1 VILARGSIYK
11 FFIVLSLLIVSNS
24 ISYADTLKQ
33 TVTKTIQSNPSITA
47 SISKYESSNKDVQ
60 IARDGYKPTVDLSA
74 FLGAKKQKD
83 STRNSTNKGIDA
95 TLKLNQPIYD
105 GGFIAG
111 NIDVAKSEQES
122 LFLAY
127 KLTKEKKVL
136 EAVNTYLDLY
146 KNSLI
151 KELTNKNYSSHK
163 KIMKIAKDNEKI
175 SGEVIDRLETQTRVK
190 LLEIEISDNKI
201 LIDKLKQQYNKTVG
215 EKPKI
220 SKMCKPPLQSKYIPK
235 SIEDAISI
243 ALMNNPK
250 YLSSLQ
256 QIKTT
261 RSKIK
266 LENSKFYP
274 KVKFSADTNY
284 DKNYQL
290 KDDTS
295 TQTSA
300 KINLDYNIY
309 NGSKDIHARE
319 KSKLLYAEAFELS
332 QESKDEIISSIK
344 EHYNKLKDSKKS
356 LFKSKEY
363 LDITLQLVE
372 TNEQKFQMGTKT
384 IMDLLNSRDKY
395 NRAKEKVLNLEFDR
409 LKSYYALL
417 DSMGILSDT
426 ILSSTKECDKR
437 VSYYRSSRQKA
448 RTKNQTPKIIN
459 IDSELNKLKNFFNS
473 PKRKSNSKKYKRK
486 KRKKSNNS
494 NLKVDDEDFDLLK
507 AINDNSKNSYKISTP
522 SDEESLYLDK
532 QKLKENMLKDILNQA
547 YGVTKNDGKSYFK
560 KFDNIEKSTKKEK
573 RREFKPI
580 KKIKKPTNK
589 NQIKSN
595 QYEGFGFDEIDKLLN
610 DDFEQS
616 YLKKKALKNKKI
628 ITPSKD
634 VPHVRTIKEKKIKK
648 SKAKKKIYDKKKN
661 SKNIKRKKL
670 NRYKN
675 RPKSKKRKISYN
687 QPKKKKFNK
696 YDKIKVENAS
706 QNDRFVL
713 INDDFET
720 KYKARNNRN
729 AYTLLLGSF
738 SKYKDAA
745 EFTIWNKLDENS
757 IIVKK
762 RKKRYV
768 LYGVYRSYN
777 SAKRSIKKLKS
788 SIQRMKPKVVKI
800 KDWK

>member
-1 VILARGSIYK
+1 VILARGLIYK

-220 SKMCKPPLQSKYIPK
+220 SKMCKPPLQNRYIPK

-344 EHYNKLKDSKKS
+344 EHYNKLNNSKKS

-395 NRAKEKVLNLEFDR
+395 NRAKEKVLNIEFDR
-409 LKSYYALL
+409 LRSYYALL

-437 VSYYRSSRQKA
+437 VSYYRSSKQKA
-448 RTKNQTPKIIN
+448 RTKNQAPKIIN

-473 PKRKSNSKKYKRK
+473 TNKKRKSKGYKKS
-486 KRKKSNNS
+486 KRKKSNKYS
-494 NLKVDDEDFDLLK
+494 PKVDDEDFDLLK
-507 AINDNSKNSYKISTP
+507 AISDNSRNSYKIDTP
-522 SDEESLYLDK
+522 SDEENLYLDK

-560 KFDNIEKSTKKEK
+560 KFDNIDNSKT
-573 RREFKPI
+573 KPI
-580 KKIKKPTNK
+580 KNRIIPKKKKPISKSKIK
-589 NQIKSN
+589 ID

-616 YLKKKALKNKKI
+616 YLKKKALKNKKV
-628 ITPSKD
+628 ITPSKN
-634 VPHVRTIKEKKIKK
+634 VPQVRTIKEKKIKK

-661 SKNIKRKKL
+661 SKSIKRKKL

-713 INDDFET
+713 INDGFET